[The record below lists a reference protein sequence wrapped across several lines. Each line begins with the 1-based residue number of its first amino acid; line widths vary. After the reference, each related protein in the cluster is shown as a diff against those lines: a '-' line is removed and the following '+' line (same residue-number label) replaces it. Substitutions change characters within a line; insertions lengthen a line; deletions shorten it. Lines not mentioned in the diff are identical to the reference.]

1 MESDGGGVGIGGG
14 VVGREDGSVDDVVV
28 EIVTLPLDGD
38 EVMIDEEIRRLWDR
52 VEGGVGDD
60 SYDSRR

>member
-1 MESDGGGVGIGGG
+1 VESDGGRIGIGGV

-38 EVMIDEEIRRLWDR
+38 EVMIDEEIRRL
-52 VEGGVGDD
+52 
-60 SYDSRR
+60 